1 MKRVLMDFAECV
13 QKQGLKYDRYD
24 DLIYVKDSPL
34 LRYSKSWIDKNKGLS
49 EEEIRQSMKTVD
61 GYEVTLHELLF
72 KEVNIYKN
80 LTVKVS
86 ISDLSS
92 VKATLGT
99 FNLIL
104 QDSRIPLGIRQEY
117 TERFYKLKEQFE
129 FDEEM
134 EEQYGKN

>member
-86 ISDLSS
+86 ISDLPS
-92 VKATLGT
+92 VKATLGL
-99 FNLIL
+99 FNLML
-104 QDSRIPLGIRQEY
+104 QDERIPLEIRQEY
-117 TERFYKLKEQFE
+117 TERFYRLKEQLEYEKE
-129 FDEEM
+129 FDEI
-134 EEQYGKN
+134 NA